1 MLKLNIKVI
10 QTGIKVKQIL
20 NIKSACTY
28 VLRCERVKSALE
40 AFPGNHANCKTNEKN
55 KIK

>member
-20 NIKSACTY
+20 NVKSACTY